1 MNTKILTKKIDA
13 YNLQDVLTAMAIV
26 GIALMLALPYVM
38 PLIVRTKSIEAQSQL
53 KFIYNNQMTYRYMY
67 SKYTLNMSDIDF
79 EPPKTITENG
89 TSNYFYEIV
98 NATNLSFK
106 ARATAI
112 TDFDGDG
119 IFNIWE
125 IDENGNPKQVQKD

>member
-26 GIALMLALPYVM
+26 GIALMLALPYFM